1 MYLSWDSLTHLQN
14 FFQLDFLF
22 SGLEVSSAA
31 VFAARLLVFILF
43 GAGILWGLLKIILK
57 SLDCVQT
64 FLGSLN
70 RLPWTFFLLILLAF
84 PVSDGSLGARWTG
97 YILMVLGLLAVA
109 ATSAFMVVLWKY
121 GLDQA
126 LRFIRSFRS
135 GSQRTE
141 PEGAQFSEPSV
152 QVRNSYGITADVDVP
167 ESSRSWSS
175 P

>member
-1 MYLSWDSLTHLQN
+1 MHLPWDSLTHLQN

-22 SGLEVSSAA
+22 SGLQVSSAA
-31 VFAARLLVFILF
+31 VFVARLLVLILF
-43 GAGILWGLLKIILK
+43 GAGVLWGLLKIILK

-64 FLGSLN
+64 FLGNLN

-84 PVSDGSLGARWTG
+84 PLSDGSLGARWTG

-126 LRFIRSFRS
+126 LRFIRSFRF
-135 GSQRTE
+135 GSQQTE
-141 PEGAQFSEPSV
+141 PEGGQFSAPSV
-152 QVRNSYGITADVDVP
+152 HVTDSPGITAELDVS
-167 ESSRSWSS
+167 ESSRSC
-175 P
+175 

>member
-31 VFAARLLVFILF
+31 VFAARVLVLILF
-43 GAGILWGLLKIILK
+43 GAGVLWGLLKIILK

-84 PVSDGSLGARWTG
+84 PLSDGSLGARWTG

-126 LRFIRSFRS
+126 LRFIRSFRF
-135 GSQRTE
+135 GSQQPE
-141 PEGAQFSEPSV
+141 PEAGQFSAPSV
-152 QVRNSYGITADVDVP
+152 HVTDPHEIAAELDVS
-167 ESSRSWSS
+167 EGSRSWSR